1 MSMIKLDMNSP
12 EFKKELEKTVRFTD
26 KVIKQFGWEYNPQED
41 INEAIQLGLARNKIL
56 YNKRFCPCF
65 MVEEVDGK
73 PQSSD
78 NRVCPC
84 TPAIEHEIPE
94 DGVCHCQIFC
104 SPEFAANRRKEL
116 NMEEVIYT
124 HERELSKEE
133 CKLLLQRKELDS
145 SDLIALLEARK
156 KGLVNFVLI
165 DVREQN
171 EDNNKHIVGTDK
183 FMPTSTI
190 FNDIADASIDKD
202 DTMILYSHD
211 TQRSEYCA
219 QMLNDLGYKNI
230 SVLQHGITTFTG
242 EIE

>member
-1 MSMIKLDMNSP
+1 MSMVKLDMNSL

-26 KVIKQFGWEYNPQED
+26 KVIAQFGWEYNPQAD

-65 MVEEVDGK
+65 MVDEVDGK

-116 NMEEVIYT
+116 NMEEIIYT
-124 HERELSKEE
+124 RKRELSQEE
-133 CKLLLQRKELDS
+133 CLMLLQRKELDS
-145 SDLIALLEARK
+145 NDLIALLDARK
-156 KGLVNFVLI
+156 DKLTDFYLI
-165 DVREQN
+165 DVREKN
-171 EDNNKHIVGTDK
+171 EDNNKHIKGTDK
-183 FMPTSTI
+183 FIPTSTI
-190 FNDIADASIDKD
+190 FNNIADESIHKD
-202 DTMILYSHD
+202 DYLILYSHD
-211 TQRSEYCA
+211 TQRAQYCA

-230 SVLQHGITTFTG
+230 SILQHGITAFTG
-242 EIE
+242 EIQ